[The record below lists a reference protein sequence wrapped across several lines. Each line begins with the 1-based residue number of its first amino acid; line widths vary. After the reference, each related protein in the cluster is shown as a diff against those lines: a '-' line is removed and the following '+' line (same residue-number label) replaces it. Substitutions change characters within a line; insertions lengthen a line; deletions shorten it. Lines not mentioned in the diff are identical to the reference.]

1 MVANSSLLPRA
12 MQWVLALL
20 FALCLVSVAH
30 ADQVTAALDKNVVA
44 ENEVVQLTIR
54 TDFANTGNGPDLSA
68 LKRDFE
74 ILGRSQNSQF
84 SFNLGTNQALNFW
97 VVTLMPKAVGNFQ
110 IPPIQVGDKASEP
123 LYLEV
128 KPAQQM
134 TDRNGNPLVMLK
146 FTADTSEPYV
156 QQQVLITLELYSA
169 VALQNASLSMPNHPN
184 LVTERLTD
192 DQMRYEDIDGTS
204 YQIMTREYVAFPQ
217 RSGKLE
223 LTNQSIEAL
232 VNTRNG
238 TRKINVKSLP
248 ITLNVLPIP
257 ASYGN
262 SNWLPTDAV
271 AVRSDISN
279 TVGNPRVGD
288 TLIWEIDITAQGVL
302 GEQLPTLN
310 FASTRAYKLYPTS
323 PSFDTSKSISGVTG
337 RESMRIE
344 VVPTQSG
351 PLELPTVE
359 VTYWDPVSRSIKNA
373 SAKAP
378 VVEIAPLPSSD
389 ESQSSSSSSSPT
401 TSSGSDNAN
410 PSANLPPQPTSVA
423 PISLVKPRPAP
434 QTEEAQQ
441 NSDTPAPLEVV
452 VQPDASNSNNW
463 KGFLAAALIGV
474 GIMGLSAW
482 LWLRRKGHSDNTT
495 NNDEVPTLQEFAPL
509 SSGNETLAYQALI
522 HGCRDNN
529 LATLRLNLLEWARH
543 RWGDN
548 AIRSVDDI
556 KRLADNP
563 HLTQLLMEA
572 ELVMYSHTAATQWD
586 GNALADALEEY
597 VTGEKKPSQ
606 ASQLKTL
613 YPNF

>member
-12 MQWVLALL
+12 LQWTLALL
-20 FALCLVSVAH
+20 LTLCFVGSVY

-54 TDFANTGNGPDLSA
+54 TDFTNTGNGPDLSA
-68 LKRDFE
+68 LKRDFD
-74 ILGRSQNSQF
+74 IVSRSQNSQF

-123 LYLEV
+123 LSLEV

-134 TDRNGNPLVMLK
+134 MDRNGNPLVMLK
-146 FTADTSEPYV
+146 FSADKKELYV
-156 QQQVLITLELYSA
+156 QQQVLITLELYTA
-169 VALQNASLSMPNHPN
+169 VALQNANLSTPNHPN
-184 LVTERLTD
+184 LLTERLID
-192 DQMRYEDIDGTS
+192 DQMRYEEIDGTS

-217 RSGKLE
+217 RSGVIE
-223 LTNQSIEAL
+223 LNNQSVEAL

-238 TRKINVKSLP
+238 ARKINIKSLP

-271 AVRSDISN
+271 AVKSN
-279 TVGNPRVGD
+279 LSNPLNNPRVGD

-310 FASTRAYKLYPTS
+310 FASTRAYKLYPSS
-323 PSFDTSKSISGVTG
+323 PTFETSKSISGVSG
-337 RESMRIE
+337 HESMRIE

-351 PLELPTVE
+351 PLELPIVE
-359 VTYWDPVSRSIKNA
+359 VNYWDPITRSVKTA
-373 SAKAP
+373 SAKAY
-378 VVEIAPLPSSD
+378 VIDIAPLPGAED
-389 ESQSSSSSSSPT
+389 SQISSSST
-401 TSSGSDNAN
+401 NTVENTNDIG
-410 PSANLPPQPTSVA
+410 NLPPQPKSVA
-423 PISLVKPRPAP
+423 PISLAKPKSS
-434 QTEEAQQ
+434 AQP
-441 NSDTPAPLEVV
+441 NISETTNNNDLPHLEVV
-452 VQPDASNSNNW
+452 VQSEDSGNSW
-463 KGFLAAALIGV
+463 KGLLAATLISIALV
-474 GIMGLSAW
+474 GLAVW
-482 LWLRRKGHSDNTT
+482 FWLRRKSTNSGKSDAN
-495 NNDEVPTLQEFAPL
+495 EVPILEEFAPL
-509 SSGNETLAYQALI
+509 SSGNETLAYQVLVS
-522 HGCRDNN
+522 GCRDNN
-529 LATLRLNLLEWARH
+529 LVTLRLNLLEWARH

-548 AIRSVDDI
+548 AIRGVDDI
-556 KRLADNP
+556 KRLANNQ

-572 ELVMYSHTAATQWD
+572 ELVMYSPAAATQWD

-597 VTGEKKPSQ
+597 VTGQAKPSQ